1 MIGKGKAIAHT
12 GVSIRYGWNQEK
24 DAEII
29 FKQQL
34 IGETP
39 AEITKEF
46 QTIQELNYRCKH
58 NTLSFIIS
66 PTIKDGER
74 LKAKD
79 LEKIVQ
85 KFMTQMK
92 LGERQAIAFVHQ
104 DKKHKHIHLY
114 VNRIDFNGKAYKDS
128 FIGKRSQFAAEKVA
142 EELKLTTVKQVQFEK
157 DFQLKEVRAEIK
169 RRHDLSI
176 QQFKPKSFDAYIK
189 AMETNGVKVIPSINK
204 SNQLQGFRFEFDNHN
219 LKGSEVHRKMS
230 IINIGKELNKTP
242 NISLFKAKNNQLKL
256 LGKTLE
262 LTPNIAVKL
271 SVKVIKKVIELG
283 MGI

>member
-1 MIGKGKAIAHT
+1 MIAKGRSISHT
-12 GVSIRYGWNQEK
+12 KTSILYGWNQEK
-24 DAEII
+24 DSEVV

-46 QTIQELNYRCKH
+46 QLIQDLNYRCKH

-66 PTIKDGER
+66 PTIEDGKR
-74 LKAKD
+74 LKSKD
-79 LEKIVQ
+79 LQKIVQ
-85 KFMTQMK
+85 KFMSQMK

-114 VNRIDFNGKAYKDS
+114 VNRIDFKGKAYKDS
-128 FIGKRSQFAAEKVA
+128 FISKKSQYTAEKVA
-142 EELKLTTVKQVQFEK
+142 EQMKLTTVKQVQFEK
-157 DFQLKEVRAEIK
+157 LFDLTEIRNEIK

-219 LKGSEVHRKMS
+219 LKGSEVNRKMS
-230 IINIGKELNKTP
+230 IINIGKELNRNP
-242 NISLFKAKNNQLKL
+242 NVSLFKAKNNQLKL
-256 LGKTLE
+256 LGKTIE
-262 LTPNIAVKL
+262 LTPSVAVKL
-271 SVKVIKKVIELG
+271 TKKVIQKVIELG
-283 MGI
+283 MSI

>member
-1 MIGKGKAIAHT
+1 MIGKGKSISHT

-46 QTIQELNYRCKH
+46 QMIQELNYRCKH

-79 LEKIVQ
+79 LEKITQ
-85 KFMTQMK
+85 KFMSQMK

-114 VNRIDFNGKAYKDS
+114 VNRIDFKGVAYKDS

-142 EELKLTTVKQVQFEK
+142 EQMKLTTVKQVQFEK
-157 DFQLKEVRAEIK
+157 EFQSKEVRSEIK

-176 QQFKPKSFDAYIK
+176 RQFKPRSFDAYIQ

-204 SNQLQGFRFEFDNHN
+204 SNQLQGFRFEFDNYN

-230 IINIGKELNKTP
+230 IINIGKELNKSPT
-242 NISLFKAKNNQLKL
+242 ISLFKAKNNQLKL
-256 LGKTLE
+256 LGKTVE